1 MKQKLII
8 LFCII
13 SCNNR
18 TKTNSFET
26 FNAFKI
32 AFFSDSLFQQ
42 TRILLPI
49 AFKNPINYIPE
60 GERNLNENNSDTF
73 WENSNLKFSNIYELD
88 TAEYFIKSEMDDTF
102 AIQTVGLKN
111 SGLFSKFYFVN
122 RLNKWYLKRYEESMN

>member
-8 LFCII
+8 FFCII

-122 RLNKWYLKRYEESMN
+122 RLNKWYLKRYEESVN

>member
-13 SCNNR
+13 SCNNS

-26 FNAFKI
+26 FNAFNI

-73 WENSNLKFSNIYELD
+73 WENSNLKFSNIYTLD
-88 TAEYFIKSEMDDTF
+88 TGNYFIKSEIYDTL

-122 RLNKWYLKRYEESMN
+122 RFNKWYLKRYEESVN